1 MEKAL
6 FSGNEAVARG
16 AYEGGCLVAAAYPGT
31 PSTEILEEISKY
43 KEIYCEWSV
52 NEKVALEVALGAAL
66 AGARSLCAMK
76 HVGLNVAA
84 DPLFSSAYIGVQG
97 GFVIVTCDDPGMH
110 SSQNEQDNRFYGL
123 FAKIPVLCPSD
134 SQEAKDLVIKAFEI
148 SEEFDIPV
156 ILRMTTRVSHCKTVV
171 SLGERKEREIRGYK
185 KDVTKTNL
193 LPQFAKRRHILL
205 EEKIEKLKEYSNN
218 FPYNRFEK
226 GSNGLLVIADGV
238 AYQYAKEV
246 FKDASFLKLT
256 MVYPFPDRLVSNI
269 CQNYKEIIV
278 VEEVDPFIELMVK
291 SLGFKVKGKDYLPK
305 FDELNPDRLKVFIK
319 KEEKVE
325 KKEDNLPRRPPAL
338 CPGCPHIGTFYILQ
352 KKNYI
357 FTGDIGCYTLG
368 ALAPHYAMDT
378 CVCMG
383 ASITLAQGIE
393 KANKKINDQRPIIA
407 IIGDS
412 TFFHMGVTGLL
423 NMVYNKSD
431 IIVFILDN
439 ETTGMTG
446 HQDHPGTGRT
456 LMKEDTK
463 RILPEDIA
471 RACGVENVFVLNPYK
486 IKENKKIIDKLL
498 KEKKQ
503 AVVVMREPC
512 IFLKKREKPKEID
525 IELCTGCK
533 LCIKLG
539 CPAISY
545 EDNKARIDKNF
556 CIGCGMCIEVCPKEA
571 IK

>member
-1 MEKAL
+1 MSKAL
-6 FSGNEAVARG
+6 LSGNEAVARG
-16 AYEGGCLVAAAYPGT
+16 AYEAGCLVACAYPGT

-76 HVGLNVAA
+76 HVGLNVAS
-84 DPLFSSAYIGVQG
+84 DPLFSSAYIGVNG
-97 GFVIVTCDDPGMH
+97 GFIIVTCDDPGMH

-123 FAKIPVLCPSD
+123 FAKIPVICPSD
-134 SQEAKDLVIKAFEI
+134 SQEAKDLTIKAFEI
-148 SEEFDIPV
+148 SEEFDIPI
-156 ILRMTTRVSHCKTVV
+156 ILRMTTRVSHCKSVV
-171 SLGERKEREIRGYK
+171 SLGERIEKEIRGYK
-185 KDVTKTNL
+185 KDVSKTNL

-218 FPYNRFEK
+218 FSYNRFEK
-226 GSNGLLVIADGV
+226 GNSDLLIIADGV

-256 MVYPFPDRLVSNI
+256 MVYPFPDKLVREI

-278 VEEVDPFIELMVK
+278 VEEVDPFIELMVR

-305 FDELNPDRLKVFIK
+305 FDELNPDKLKVFIK
-319 KEEKVE
+319 REIKEEVKT
-325 KKEDNLPRRPPAL
+325 DNLPRRPPAL
-338 CPGCPHIGTFYILQ
+338 CPGCPHIGTFYLLQ
-352 KKNYI
+352 KKDYI
-357 FTGDIGCYTLG
+357 ITGDIGCYTLG

-383 ASITLAQGIE
+383 ASITLACGIE
-393 KANKKINDQRPIIA
+393 KVNKRINDERPIIA
-407 IIGDS
+407 VIGDS
-412 TFFHMGVTGLL
+412 TFFHMGLPGLL
-423 NMVYNKSD
+423 NMVYNKCN
-431 IIVFILDN
+431 IILFILDN

-446 HQDHPGTGRT
+446 HQDHPGTGKT
-456 LMKEDTK
+456 LMKEETK

-471 RACGVENVFVLNPYK
+471 RACGVEQVYVLNPYK

-498 KEKKQ
+498 KERKQ

-533 LCIKLG
+533 LCIRLG

-545 EDNKARIDKNF
+545 EDSKAKINKIF
-556 CIGCGMCIEVCPKEA
+556 CVGCGMCVEVCPKGA

>member
-1 MEKAL
+1 MKRAL
-6 FSGNEAVARG
+6 LSGNEAVARG

-66 AGARSLCAMK
+66 AGARALCAMK

-97 GFVIVTCDDPGMH
+97 GFIIVTCDDPGMH

-156 ILRMTTRVSHCKTVV
+156 ILRMTTRVSHCKSVV
-171 SLGERKEREIRGYK
+171 NLGERREKEIKGYK
-185 KDVTKTNL
+185 KDVSKTNL

-205 EEKIEKLKEYSNN
+205 EEKLEKLKEYSNN
-218 FPYNRFEK
+218 FPYNRFEEGK
-226 GSNGLLVIADGV
+226 SDLLVIADGV

-256 MVYPFPDRLVSNI
+256 MVYPFPDKLVSSI
-269 CQNYKEIIV
+269 CQKYKEIIV
-278 VEEVDPFIELMVK
+278 VEEVEPFIELMVK
-291 SLGFKVKGKDYLPK
+291 SLGFKVKGKGYLPK

-319 KEEKVE
+319 KEEEKE
-325 KKEDNLPRRPPAL
+325 KKSDELPRRPPVL
-338 CPGCPHIGTFYILQ
+338 CPGCPHIGTFYLLQ
-352 KKNYI
+352 KKDYI
-357 FTGDIGCYTLG
+357 ITGDIGCYTLG

-393 KANKKINDQRPIIA
+393 KVNKRINDQRPIIS

-412 TFFHMGVTGLL
+412 TFFHMGVPGLL

-431 IIVFILDN
+431 IILFILDN

-456 LMKEDTK
+456 LMKEETK
-463 RILPEDIA
+463 KILPEDIA
-471 RACGVENVFVLNPYK
+471 RACGIEKVYVLNPYK
-486 IKENKKIIDKLL
+486 IRENKKIIDKLL

-503 AVVVMREPC
+503 AVVIMREPC

-545 EDNKARIDKNF
+545 EDNKAKINENF
-556 CIGCGMCIEVCPKEA
+556 CVGCGMCIEVCPKGA